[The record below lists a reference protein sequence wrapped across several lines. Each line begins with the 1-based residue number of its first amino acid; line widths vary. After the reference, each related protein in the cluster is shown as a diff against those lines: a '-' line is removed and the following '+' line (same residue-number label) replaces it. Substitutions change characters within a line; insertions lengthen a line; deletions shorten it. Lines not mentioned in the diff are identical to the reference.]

1 MNYKLIKPLQ
11 YVVIIFLVIGILGFM
26 SFISNG
32 SSSLE
37 GKIVLGISSFC
48 FLGSGIIEIILKKE
62 AGGLFEWQVK
72 QLQVYTIN
80 I

>member
-1 MNYKLIKPLQ
+1 
-11 YVVIIFLVIGILGFM
+11 M

-48 FLGSGIIEIILKKE
+48 FLSSGIIEIILKKE
-62 AGGLFEWQVK
+62 KGGLFEWRVK
-72 QLQVYTIN
+72 Q
-80 I
+80 